1 MLVKITE
8 QGLMRAGTNKLS
20 FDIGRAVMAA
30 ASGRLNALFW
40 GAIGTPKYYLANLIH
55 ELQPPLDACHPRFDE
70 GCHEVVP
77 IRQPHA
83 SITLEGM
90 FGGGANLCYGEA
102 TRAHNG
108 VLLLSEAPEFRSSV
122 LQMLSVVMNGHN
134 VTLSRAGRDATYP
147 ADFQLVMTANSC
159 PCGGYGKKERVCLCS
174 ARSIKQYWKKMK
186 NVAQKCQFVIDCDIF
201 DPDVSFNFDIEQMMH
216 EVDNAIAFDTE
227 NLREETSN
235 WDSFE
240 NAENRDCLD
249 KLQRENNWSDERCY
263 CVWKAARWLANLD
276 RSVFVK
282 LRHIEEAAAMYQ
294 PPVVDGDLLEA

>member
-8 QGLMRAGTNKLS
+8 QELMRAGTNKLS
-20 FDIGRAVMAA
+20 FDIGRTVMAA
-30 ASGRLNALFW
+30 AAGRLNALFW

-55 ELQPPLDACHPRFDE
+55 ELQPPLGACQPRFDE
-70 GCHEVVP
+70 GSYEGVP
-77 IRQPHA
+77 IRNPHA

-90 FGGGANLCYGEA
+90 FGGGENLCYGEV

-108 VLLLSEAPEFRSSV
+108 VLLLSEAPEFKSSV

-159 PCGGYGKKERVCLCS
+159 PCGGYGNKERVCLCS

-201 DPDVSFNFDIEQMMH
+201 GQDQAFNFDIEQMMH
-216 EVDNAIAFDTE
+216 EIDNAIAFDTE
-227 NLREETSN
+227 NSREETSD

-249 KLQRENNWSDERCY
+249 KLQREKNWSDKRLH

-282 LRHIEEAAAMYQ
+282 LRHIEEAAMYQ
-294 PPVVDGDLLEA
+294 PPVVNEDLLEA

>member
-40 GAIGTPKYYLANLIH
+40 GAIGTPKYYLASLIH
-55 ELQPPLDACHPRFDE
+55 ELQPPLDAYQPRFDE
-70 GCHEVVP
+70 GRYGGVP
-77 IRQPHA
+77 IRNPHA

-90 FGGGANLCYGEA
+90 LGGGPNLCYGEA

-122 LQMLSVVMNGHN
+122 LQMLSVVMNSHN
-134 VTLSRAGRDATYP
+134 ITLSRAGRDATYP

-159 PCGGYGKKERVCLCS
+159 PCGCYGNKERVCLCS
-174 ARSIKQYWKKMK
+174 ARSIKLYWKKMK
-186 NVAQKCQFVIDCDIF
+186 DVAQKCQFVIDCDIF
-201 DPDVSFNFDIEQMMH
+201 DPDVSFNFDIDEMKRK
-216 EVDNAIAFDTE
+216 VKKAIAFNTE
-227 NLREETSN
+227 SVSEGAADLN
-235 WDSFE
+235 SFE
-240 NAENRDCLD
+240 NAPNKDYLD
-249 KLQRENNWSDERCY
+249 KLWRENNWSDKRCHL
-263 CVWKAARWLANLD
+263 VWRVARWLANLD
-276 RSVFVK
+276 RSVFVR
-282 LRHIEEAAAMYQ
+282 LSHIEEAAAMYQ